1 MTSQATPWPHH
12 VAPMPLRVRLLHSF
26 GQARDAA
33 VDLGV
38 DGMAL
43 VDLLHA
49 LGEPAHDAELAL
61 PGACHL
67 RWNAAEDAWQWC
79 DEGVALVC
87 TLNGRRLRPGVLRS
101 LVPGDILEVGLLRLA
116 IERGEVW
123 PAAVVPEAW
132 APMAPQAREAPI
144 DDSAFDLRDLA
155 GTGQPGRRD
164 FDSMHAA
171 DDAFGLIGLDRR
183 QAGRPD
189 EVLASLLQHVQPD
202 AAPAS
207 EDTTPLPAPVAPV
220 GGQPSLLDRL
230 HEEFVRVVRDP
241 SQLAG
246 QAVDSPVADPAGG
259 TPVPS
264 FDELRREARQ
274 FASLR
279 DILEPRAEFDAFL
292 EQFACP
298 GQDAL
303 TDLGG
308 REDVLRLFVPAASLR
323 VHTAALP
330 TLTRREHHAFS
341 PDSPAAFDRA
351 TAAQASREPLPPEG
365 GRE

>member
-33 VDLGV
+33 VELGV

-43 VDLLHA
+43 ADLLHA
-49 LGEPAHDAELAL
+49 LGEPAHDAELASA
-61 PGACHL
+61 GACHL

-79 DEGVALVC
+79 DQGVSLVC
-87 TLNGRRLRPGVLRS
+87 TLNGRRLRPGVLRN

-123 PAAVVPEAW
+123 PAAVMPEAW
-132 APMAPQAREAPI
+132 APAAPRAMEEPS

-155 GTGQPGRRD
+155 ETGQPGRRD
-164 FDSMHAA
+164 LDAAHAA

-183 QAGRPD
+183 RAGRPD
-189 EVLASLLQHVQPD
+189 EVLAALLRHVQPD

-207 EDTTPLPAPVAPV
+207 EDTTPLPAPMAPV
-220 GGQPSLLDRL
+220 GAQPSLLDRL

-241 SQLAG
+241 SQLTG
-246 QAVDSPVADPAGG
+246 QAVNASVAEPAAGSPG
-259 TPVPS
+259 PS
-264 FDELRREARQ
+264 FDELRREAHQ
-274 FASLR
+274 YASLR

-298 GQDAL
+298 GEDAL

-308 REDVLRLFVPAASLR
+308 KQDVLRLFAPSASLR
-323 VHTAALP
+323 VHTPVLP

-351 TAAQASREPLPPEG
+351 NSAQAGRESPPPEG
-365 GRE
+365 ERE